1 MIFHKM
7 LPMNPSEKKPLSRP
21 LSFLSALL
29 LAAALP
35 FLGSCSKTKE
45 PSGEGEFARLTNV
58 GKNYYD
64 KGEANKAREA
74 FQQAVALNPSHPDAQ
89 LNLANAF
96 LLASQ
101 SDKAL
106 QHAQEVLNLDRN
118 SAAAHYVA
126 GCAYL
131 RLNQFEPALKSLQE
145 SQKIDDSVAAVY
157 FQLGLAWQGLNQT
170 EEAILE
176 FQNAIDKEPEHPSAF
191 YRLSQLLIR
200 AGKKEEANQAL
211 ERHREIQAKRSNAPS
226 DAATYERSKHTL
238 ARLPFKLEQPEPN
251 GVKVLFAE
259 ATATAFGTAT
269 NYHGPIGILDL
280 KHDGH
285 NSIFVVEGNDGFRLL
300 ENTNGTFTPRGEHLP
315 GVPGAQYRKCLA
327 AELHKDRFEDIV
339 VLGENASHVFKFV
352 TNAAITE
359 VTRFAGLKD
368 LKARDGVL
376 VDLDFTGK
384 LDLLTLPSDGQ
395 SARAYRNLGNF
406 YFKDNTATSG
416 LPATLSGALQMVV
429 EDWNNDDLSDLFIV
443 RSKEP
448 PLLLIKERGGPLVPT
463 NSPAAWPVA
472 TALATGDLNNDL
484 RVDVVMAGSTKLE
497 CFFGGTAEQTSIP
510 LGGFRV
516 KALALV
522 DYDNDGWLDIC
533 AVGEGVRVWRNLGR
547 AGFRETTQQ
556 LGLDKFG
563 RAQIHSLAAADFDQ
577 DGDTDLLLDVGT
589 QGLQLW
595 RNDGGNANHQLKVRL
610 VGNRSNPSAIGL
622 RLEVTSG
629 GLRTSR
635 TVQQL
640 PVEIGV
646 GRNTQ
651 VESVTVRGFDV
662 LANYTDIK
670 VQTNRVV
677 YLDELSIN
685 VGSCPYLYAWDGK
698 RFRFVTDLLGAAPLG
713 LPISEQRYIDADPDE
728 FVWLGNEAMLPPLLG
743 HYVLQITEELR
754 EVLYLDEAKLFVV
767 DHPPGTEVHTT
778 GKLRSGP
785 PFPPHEIVTLHQ
797 RRPLLQA
804 MDHLDNDVT
813 ALLRENDSKLVSPAN
828 LRVPQL
834 RGLAKPHNVT
844 LDFGPLATDRPLV
857 LALTGWLRF
866 GGGTANVGA
875 SHDPEL
881 PFPFPQLEA
890 EEAAGQWKPL
900 DIVVGAPAGKTKTI
914 LVDLAGKLPL
924 GSRRLRLST
933 AFEIHWDRIALFEKR
948 DNSETHI
955 TSLAAA
961 RANLHWRGFS
971 DFEDLPWNF
980 PLTPDYGKARDTA
993 HWRITPAGWCTRY
1006 GDVGE
1011 LINQRDNAL
1020 ALLNGGDELTLSF
1033 AAGQVPGKPTGY
1045 ERDFFL
1051 FSVGWDKDADVHCKL
1066 GSQVEP
1072 LPWHGMDHQLYGEQ
1086 PRPAFANDGW
1096 MKKYN
1101 TRWVGP
1107 YTLSRSG
1114 QSASSR
1120 KAGGLPP

>member
-1 MIFHKM
+1 
-7 LPMNPSEKKPLSRP
+7 MNPSEKRPLARP
-21 LSFLSALL
+21 LSFLGALL

-35 FLGSCSKTKE
+35 FLGSCSKTKQA
-45 PSGEGEFARLTNV
+45 SGEGEFARLTNV

-64 KGEANKAREA
+64 KGEATKALEP

-96 LLASQ
+96 LLAGQ
-101 SDKAL
+101 SDKAM

-118 SAAAHYVA
+118 SAAAHYVV

-131 RLNQFEPALKSLQE
+131 RRSQFEPALKSLQE

-157 FQLGLAWQGLNQT
+157 FQLGLARQGLNQT

-259 ATATAFGTAT
+259 ATSAAFGTAT
-269 NYHGPIGILDL
+269 NYHGPVGVLDL
-280 KHDGH
+280 RHDGH
-285 NSIFVVEGNDGFRLL
+285 NSIFVIEGNDGFRLL
-300 ENTNGTFTPRGEHLP
+300 ENTNGTFQPRSEHLP
-315 GVPGAQYRKCLA
+315 GVPGAHYQKCLA

-368 LKARDGVL
+368 LKAKDGVL

-384 LDLLTLPSDGQ
+384 LDLLTLPSDGR

-443 RSKEP
+443 RSNEP

-484 RVDVVMAGSTKLE
+484 RVDVVMAGSTRLE

-510 LGGFRV
+510 LGNFRV

-556 LGLDKFG
+556 LGFDKFG
-563 RAQIHSLAAADFDQ
+563 QTQINSLAAADFDQ

-610 VGNRSNPSAIGL
+610 IGNRSNPSGLGL

-728 FVWLGNEAMLPPLLG
+728 FVWLGNEAMLPPLRG

-778 GKLRSGP
+778 GKLRPGP
-785 PFPPHEIVTLHQ
+785 PFPPHEIVTIHQ

-804 MDHLDNDVT
+804 RDHLDNDVT
-813 ALLRENDSKLVSPAN
+813 ALLQENDGKVVSPAN

-875 SHDPEL
+875 SHDPGL
-881 PFPFPQLEA
+881 PLPFPQLEA
-890 EEAAGQWKPL
+890 EDAAGQWKPL

-914 LVDLAGKLPL
+914 LVDLAGKLPP

-933 AFEIHWDRIALFEKR
+933 AFEIHWDRVALFEKR
-948 DNSETHI
+948 DNSETRI

-971 DFEDLPWNF
+971 DFEDLPWTF

-1006 GDVGE
+1006 GEVGE
-1011 LINQRDNAL
+1011 LIGQRDNAL

-1033 AAGQVPGKPTGY
+1033 AAGQVPGKPTGH

-1086 PRPAFANDGW
+1086 PRPAFANDSW
-1096 MKKYN
+1096 IKKYN

-1114 QSASSR
+1114 QSDSSR
-1120 KAGGLPP
+1120 KAGGLPQ

>member
-1 MIFHKM
+1 MTLERSDPM
-7 LPMNPSEKKPLSRP
+7 TRSENTLLPWPAAFLNAILLAVA
-21 LSFLSALL
+21 LSFLC
-29 LAAALP
+29 
-35 FLGSCSKTKE
+35 SCSKTKE
-45 PSGEGEFARLTNV
+45 ASGEGEFARLTNV

-64 KGEANKAREA
+64 KGEASKALEA
-74 FQQAVALNPSHPDAQ
+74 FQQAVALNPTHPDAQ

-96 LLASQ
+96 LLAGQ
-101 SDKAL
+101 SDQAVR
-106 QHAQEVLNLDRN
+106 HAQEVLNLDRN
-118 SAAAHYVA
+118 SAAAHYVM

-131 RLNQFEPALKSLQE
+131 RLNQSEPALKALQE
-145 SQKIDDSVAAVY
+145 SQRIDDSVAAVF
-157 FQLGLAWQGLNQT
+157 FQLGLAHQGLNQT

-176 FQNAIDKEPEHPSAF
+176 FQNAIDKEPEHRSAF

-200 AGKKEEANQAL
+200 AGKKEEASQAL
-211 ERHREIQAKRSNAPS
+211 ERHREIQAKKSNAPA
-226 DAATYERSKHTL
+226 DAAAYERCKHTL

-251 GVKVLFAE
+251 GVTVRFTD
-259 ATATAFGTAT
+259 ATLAAFGLAT
-269 NYHGPIGILDL
+269 NYHGPVGVLDL
-280 KHDGH
+280 RHDGH
-285 NSIFVVEGNDGFRLL
+285 NSIFVLEGNDGFRLL
-300 ENTNGTFTPRGEHLP
+300 ENTNGTFQPRGEHLP
-315 GVPGAQYRKCLA
+315 GVPGARYQKCLA

-359 VTRFAGLKD
+359 MTRFAGLKD

-384 LDLLTLPSDGQ
+384 LDLLTVSSDGQ
-395 SARAYRNLGNF
+395 GARAYRNLGNF

-443 RSKEP
+443 RSNEP

-472 TALATGDLNNDL
+472 TSLATGDLNNDL
-484 RVDVVMAGSTKLE
+484 RADVVMAASNSLE
-497 CFFGGTAEQTSIP
+497 CFFGGTAEHTSIP
-510 LGGFRV
+510 TGNFRV

-522 DYDNDGWLDIC
+522 DYDNDGWLDIV
-533 AVGEGVRVWRNLGR
+533 AAGEGVRVWRNLGR

-556 LGLDKFG
+556 VGLDKFG
-563 RAQIHSLAAADFDQ
+563 QTQINSLAAADFDR

-589 QGLQLW
+589 EGLRLW
-595 RNDGGNANHQLKVRL
+595 RNDGANTNHQLKVRL
-610 VGNRSNPSAIGL
+610 IGNRSNPSGLGL
-622 RLEVTSG
+622 RLELTSG

-640 PVEIGV
+640 PIEIGV

-670 VQTNRVV
+670 VQPDRVV

-713 LPISEQRYIDADPDE
+713 LPISEQRYIEADPDE
-728 FVWLGNEAMLPPLLG
+728 FVWLGNEAMLPPLRG

-754 EVLYLDEAKLFVV
+754 EVLYLDEAKLVAV

-778 GKLRSGP
+778 GKLRPGR
-785 PFPPHEIVTLHQ
+785 PFPPHEIVTLH
-797 RRPLLQA
+797 RRQPLLQA
-804 MDHLDNDVT
+804 KDHLDADVT
-813 ALLRENDSKLVSPAN
+813 SLLQENDGKLVSPAN

-834 RGLAKPHNVT
+834 RGLAKPHSVT
-844 LDFGPLATDRPLV
+844 LDFGPLAADRPLV

-875 SHDPEL
+875 SHDPGL
-881 PFPFPQLEA
+881 PFPFPQLEV
-890 EEAAGQWKPL
+890 EGNPGEWKPL
-900 DIVVGAPAGKTKTI
+900 EIVVGAPAGKTKTI
-914 LVDLAGKLPL
+914 LVDLAGKLPP

-948 DNSETHI
+948 DNSETRI
-955 TSLAAA
+955 TTLAAA
-961 RANLHWRGFS
+961 QADLHWRGYS
-971 DFEDLPWNF
+971 DFEDLPWNS
-980 PLTPDYGKARDTA
+980 PPTPDYAKPRDSA
-993 HWRITPAGWCTRY
+993 QWRITPAGWCTRY
-1006 GDVGE
+1006 GPVGE
-1011 LINQRDNAL
+1011 LIHQRDNGL
-1020 ALLNGGDELTLSF
+1020 VLLNGGDELTLSF
-1033 AAGQVPGKPTGY
+1033 DAGQLPGKPTGS

-1072 LPWHGMDHQLYGEQ
+1072 LPWHGMDDQLYGQQ
-1086 PRPAFANDGW
+1086 PRPAFPSDGW
-1096 MKKYN
+1096 MKKYH

-1107 YTLSRSG
+1107 YTLSR
-1114 QSASSR
+1114 AR
-1120 KAGGLPP
+1120 H